1 MKKLVL
7 TGLLA
12 IGLTAV
18 GWAQTT
24 FPRNGVFDERPGLYA
39 FTNATIVVD
48 SKTTLQNATLLIRD
62 GRIEAVGTSVSIPTG
77 AVVAD
82 LKGRRVYPSLI
93 DIDSDYGMPEIK
105 RAPGGFNAAPQ
116 LESNKKGPYYWNQAV
131 QPENEAGQLFKVT
144 SPKADE
150 LRKLGFGTVLTHQHD
165 GIIRGSGSLVTLADE
180 RENSVVLKHNLS
192 AHYSF
197 SRGSSGQ
204 TYPNSMMGSVA
215 LLRQAMY
222 DADWYKR
229 AGAKEQANI
238 SLDALNRLQTLPA
251 FFEAGDKL
259 SVLRADKL
267 GDEFNM
273 QFIIKSGGDEYQR
286 IDEIKATGASLIV
299 PVNYPQAYEVE
310 DAWDADNVALSE
322 LKHWEMAPMNAGLLA
337 KAGIPFALTSAG
349 LRNRVDFMGNVRK
362 AIENGLTEQQALE
375 ALTTTPARLMKAED
389 MVGSLQVGKMANFL
403 ITSGS
408 LFAADNVIYENW
420 IRGNQYVITNRNQP
434 DLRGIYALNIDNR
447 PNLKLIISGRGD
459 GPYNPEKPEY
469 QVTIS
474 DTTKLTPKVAIDNN
488 VLSMQ
493 VALDKK
499 KPAELTRLTG
509 YRDGTTFRGDGEL
522 PTGKLVN
529 WSATRTGD
537 APVST
542 SATSTSAT
550 SASGTTAR
558 SGMSGS
564 ATSASAVAAVNATP
578 LYPFVGMGNAQKP
591 QPETMLIKNATVWT
605 NEADGVLQNAD
616 VIVSGGKIQQVG
628 KNLAAPANTR
638 TIDGTGKH
646 LTNGIID
653 EHSHIALL
661 SVNEGSQ
668 SSTAEVRMG
677 DVVNSEDIN
686 IYRQL
691 AGGVTTSQLLHGS
704 ANAIGG
710 QSALIKLKWGEAP
723 DNLLIKGADG
733 FIKFALGENVK
744 QANWG
749 DANRIRFPQTRM
761 GVEQV
766 FMDHFVRAREYDN
779 AWKAYNSLIAG
790 PSAAKDKVNAIA
802 PRRDI
807 ELDALAEILN
817 KKRFITCH
825 SYVQSEI
832 NMLMKVADSLGFKV
846 NTFTH
851 ILEGYKV
858 ADKMAKHGAGGSS
871 FADWWAYKMEVK
883 DAIPYNAAIM
893 HRQGVVVS
901 INSDDAEM
909 ARRLNQEAAKAVEY
923 GGISEADAWK
933 MVTLNPAKLLHLD
946 GRLGSIRS
954 GKDADLVLWNANPLS
969 IYARPEKTIIDGAVY
984 FDLQGEEAKRDALQV
999 ERARIIQKMIASKAG
1014 GAPTQRPNFR
1024 RQRMWHCEDIEGL
1037 MAEGEEK
1044 EETR

>member
-12 IGLTAV
+12 VGLTTV

-48 SKTTLQNATLLIRD
+48 SKTILQNATLLIRD
-62 GRIEAVGTSVSIPTG
+62 GRIEAVGTSVSVPTG

-82 LKGRRVYPSLI
+82 LKGRRIYPSLI
-93 DIDSDYGMPEIK
+93 DIDSDYGMPEVK
-105 RAPGGFNAAPQ
+105 RIPGAGSFGAPPQ
-116 LESNKKGPYYWNQAV
+116 LESSKKGPYYWNQAV

-144 SPKADE
+144 GPKADE
-150 LRKLGFGTVLTHQHD
+150 LRKLGFGAVLTHPHD
-165 GIIRGSGSLVTLADE
+165 GIVRGTGSLVTLADE
-180 RENSVVLKHNLS
+180 RENRVVLKQNLT

-197 SRGSSGQ
+197 NRGSSAQ

-229 AGAKEQANI
+229 AGSREQANI

-259 SVLRADKL
+259 GILRADKL
-267 GDEFNM
+267 GDEFNT
-273 QFIIKSGGDEYQR
+273 QFIIRGGGDEYQR

-299 PVNYPQAYEVE
+299 PVNYPQAFEVE

-322 LKHWEMAPMNAGLLA
+322 LKHWEMAPLNAGMLA

-349 LRNRVDFMGNVRK
+349 LRNRADFMANVRK

-420 IRGNQYVITNRNQP
+420 IRGNQYVVMNRNQP
-434 DLRGIYALNIDNR
+434 DLRGTYALTITGQS
-447 PNLKLIISGRGD
+447 NLKFIISGA
-459 GPYNPEKPEY
+459 NPEKPEY

-493 VALDKK
+493 VALDKR

-509 YRDGTTFRGDGEL
+509 YREGSNFKGDGEL
-522 PTGKLVN
+522 STGKLVN
-529 WSATRTGD
+529 WTATRTGN
-537 APVST
+537 APV
-542 SATSTSAT
+542 STSAT
-550 SASGTTAR
+550 SASGT
-558 SGMSGS
+558 SSS
-564 ATSASAVAAVNATP
+564 ATSASAGSTSVASTSAVAAVNATL
-578 LYPFVGMGNAQKP
+578 LYPFVGMGNAKKP

-628 KNLAAPANTR
+628 KNLAAPANAR

-677 DVVNSEDIN
+677 DVVNSEDVN

-710 QSALIKLKWGEAP
+710 QSALIKLKWGESP

-766 FMDHFVRAREYDN
+766 FMDHFVRAREYDKG
-779 AWKAYNSLIAG
+779 WTTYNNLN
-790 PSAAKDKVNAIA
+790 AKDKAKAIA

-923 GGISEADAWK
+923 GGISEVDAWK

-946 GRLGSIRS
+946 NRLGSIRT

-984 FDLQGEEAKRDALQV
+984 FDLQGEEAKRDALQA
-999 ERARIIQKMIASKAG
+999 ERARIIQKMIASKAS

-1044 EETR
+1044 EEK